1 MLLLNVLWLRM
12 CQGNLR
18 TIRNQC
24 VLLPPLCL
32 APCGTLN
39 LKVLKT
45 LKRMF
50 ITMLWECA
58 VLLSAIHSNSSLA
71 TSLYCCLSNLTMLAA
86 MLSYPPLK
94 LALATSHVCI
104 QSSS

>member
-1 MLLLNVLWLRM
+1 MFSGSECAKGTFAQSATNVFCYHHCAWRP
-12 CQGNLR
+12 
-18 TIRNQC
+18 
-24 VLLPPLCL
+24 VAHYSP
-32 APCGTLN
+32 
-39 LKVLKT
+39 KVLKT

-58 VLLSAIHSNSSLA
+58 VLLSAIHSNLSLA
-71 TSLYCCLSNLTMLAA
+71 TSLYCCLSNLTMLAV